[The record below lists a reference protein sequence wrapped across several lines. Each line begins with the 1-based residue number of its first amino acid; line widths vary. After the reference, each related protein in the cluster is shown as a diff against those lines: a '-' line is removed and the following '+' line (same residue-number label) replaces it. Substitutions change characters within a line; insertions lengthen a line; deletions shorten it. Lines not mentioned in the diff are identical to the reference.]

1 MKSDELAA
9 WASGRL
15 GVAVKPNQIRT
26 FLSRNRPKVAPKP
39 KTDGAKLPRAPL
51 PVDSDCT
58 LEALKRRLFALVDD
72 PTTEADLKVEFAD
85 RIVEIDDILYDR
97 ANP

>member
-1 MKSDELAA
+1 MKSGDLAA
-9 WASGRL
+9 WATKRL
-15 GVAVKPNQIRT
+15 GITIKPNRVRT
-26 FLSRNRPKVAPKP
+26 FLSRHRPKVAPKP
-39 KTDGAKLPRAPL
+39 KTNGAKLPPPPL